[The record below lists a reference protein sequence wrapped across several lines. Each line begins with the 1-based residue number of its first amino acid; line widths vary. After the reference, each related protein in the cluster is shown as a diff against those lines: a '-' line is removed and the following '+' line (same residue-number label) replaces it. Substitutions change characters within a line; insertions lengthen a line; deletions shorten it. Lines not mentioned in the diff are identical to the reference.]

1 MKIVAAIGLFLVVIA
16 AGALAFIYS
25 GVYDIAATRPH
36 FAVTQWVLRTVMER
50 SVKRQARD
58 VKVPDLD
65 DPEKV
70 HIGFK
75 NFHAMCVTCHGAP
88 GMPLSEISKGLYPEA
103 PDLAE
108 AAKNWTPAELYVI
121 VKRGIKMSGMP
132 AWEATHSA
140 EELWTLVAFLKVLPT
155 MPAAEYQGAVKYY
168 ATNAAGKAS
177 EMPENHH

>member
-1 MKIVAAIGLFLVVIA
+1 MKIVAAIGLFFVVIA

-88 GMPLSEISKGLYPEA
+88 GTPPSEISKGLYPEA

-108 AAKNWTPAELYVI
+108 AAKNWTSAELYVI

-132 AWEATHSA
+132 AWEATHSG
-140 EELWTLVAFLKVLPT
+140 EELWALVAFLKVLPS
-155 MPAAEYQGAVKYY
+155 MPAAEYQDAVEFY
-168 ATNAAGKAS
+168 ATNAAGKPM
-177 EMPENHH
+177 EMQESHH